1 MIENQIL
8 RVILNLLLLLMN
20 PNPLPVIINHPLKI
34 INLLLMIY
42 NLLLVLLPISS
53 RLISH
58 IINIISSNPLYHLIY
73 PSMINLHSSRSH
85 RFQETCSD
93 PSLCPVSSYQ

>member
-20 PNPLPVIINHPLKI
+20 PNPLPVI